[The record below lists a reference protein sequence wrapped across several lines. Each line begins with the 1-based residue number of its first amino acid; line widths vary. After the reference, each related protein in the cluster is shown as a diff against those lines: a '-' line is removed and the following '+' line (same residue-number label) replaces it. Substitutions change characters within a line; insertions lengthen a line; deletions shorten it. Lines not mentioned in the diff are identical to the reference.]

1 VAFVLVCA
9 GTLVPTAPQQVQR
22 TPKKPQTD
30 QAEVIAYAKQLDVS
44 RLDPTLPKR
53 PLEEW
58 MRDSGA
64 LANASSWQVSDC
76 GQMPDPRKPEP
87 LPLCVDFRIVHGDCS
102 GRPCAVIWGK
112 ILVGTLRDRV
122 TGGPEFWGMM
132 LLTGSAYD
140 YKGFDAADSLS
151 ELPRLLEKL
160 KRY

>member
-1 VAFVLVCA
+1 MDA
-9 GTLVPTAPQQVQR
+9 GQWGTGDRIELARERLRSDARPE
-22 TPKKPQTD
+22 KPR
-30 QAEVIAYAKQLDVS
+30 AAA
-44 RLDPTLPKR
+44 
-53 PLEEW
+53 
-58 MRDSGA
+58 
-64 LANASSWQVSDC
+64 
-76 GQMPDPRKPEP
+76 
-87 LPLCVDFRIVHGDCS
+87 LCVDFRIVHGDCS

-112 ILVGTLRDRV
+112 ILVGTLRDRM